1 MKEAW
6 MRGHLER
13 SEEGDK
19 SRAIEGYRVGQREL
33 MRKVAWEPGPA
44 GHMDL
49 GRWRHVE
56 GHSR

>member
-1 MKEAW
+1 MK
-6 MRGHLER
+6 GHLER

-19 SRAIEGYRVGQREL
+19 SRAIEGYRVGQREP